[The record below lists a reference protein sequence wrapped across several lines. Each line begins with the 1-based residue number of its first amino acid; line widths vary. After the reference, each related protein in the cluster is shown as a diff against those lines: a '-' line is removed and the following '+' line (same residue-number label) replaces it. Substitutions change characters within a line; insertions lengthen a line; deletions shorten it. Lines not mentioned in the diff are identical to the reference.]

1 MKEQKKY
8 ARKCDITGK
17 GMNEGWVWGDGVFYT
32 STEELTLKECRK
44 DREHI
49 INAIK
54 NLGCELDE
62 LDTVYDKTD
71 LNNLKQ
77 AIERANKDEDT
88 NEDLLLIGYNADYLY
103 YTEWDEIDEDL
114 HYLEDGTEIE
124 TNN

>member
-1 MKEQKKY
+1 MKEQTKY

-17 GMNEGWVWGDGVFYT
+17 GMNNGWVSCDEVFCT
-32 STEELTLKECRK
+32 STKKLTLKECRK
-44 DREHI
+44 DREYI
-49 INAIK
+49 MEAIN

-77 AIERANKDEDT
+77 AIDRANKNEDT

>member
-1 MKEQKKY
+1 MKEQIKY

-17 GMNEGWVWGDGVFYT
+17 GMNNGWVWGDGVFYT

-49 INAIK
+49 IAAIK

-77 AIERANKDEDT
+77 AINRANKNQET

-114 HYLEDGTEIE
+114 HYLEDGTEIQ
-124 TNN
+124 TN